1 MGKGESVSLFPVPL
15 LPCFP
20 LRDEVAQVDRGFLV
34 MSERKLRA
42 YVDIPTHL
50 GPDVTMNQTI
60 TNISLSGCLVVTDTH
75 LAVGSTLSLSIP
87 ISGKNTLRLKGRVVR
102 EHGQEGYGIGFEA
115 MSDEDRR
122 ALALLIAET
131 DEGMN

>member
-1 MGKGESVSLFPVPL
+1 
-15 LPCFP
+15 
-20 LRDEVAQVDRGFLV
+20 

-50 GPDVTMNQTI
+50 GPDVTMNQMI
-60 TNISLSGCLVVTDTH
+60 TNISLSGCLVITDTH

-87 ISGKNTLRLKGRVVR
+87 VSGGETVRVQGRVVR
-102 EHGQEGYGIGFEA
+102 EHGQGGYGIGFEA

-122 ALALLIAET
+122 NLALLIAET
-131 DEGMN
+131 DESMNDAG